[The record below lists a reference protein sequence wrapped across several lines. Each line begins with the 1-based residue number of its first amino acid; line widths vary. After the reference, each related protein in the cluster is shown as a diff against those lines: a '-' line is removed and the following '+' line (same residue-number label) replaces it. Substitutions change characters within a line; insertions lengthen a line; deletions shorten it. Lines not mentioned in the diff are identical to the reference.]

1 MSKAADL
8 AKFIGS
14 NFAGKVLQTV
24 VHQEDGITSFTAS
37 GTSEELLIASNAAD
51 SASHI
56 SVTIT
61 PKYSN
66 SKILLSANI
75 FFEGNNV
82 LHSYLWAFHRDSTK
96 LSQAAA
102 GNRRVGIQVTGAGYY
117 ANDQDSTPDIAT
129 YQYYDSPNSTSAI
142 TYSASFNNSNSNAIV
157 YLNSTKTDSDTSGY
171 ERGLSIITAQ
181 EIAV

>member
-1 MSKAADL
+1 MALTK
-8 AKFIGS
+8 IGPGAFPS
-14 NFAGKVLQTV
+14 GTVIQTV
-24 VHQEDGITSFTAS
+24 VHQEDGLTSFTAS
-37 GTSEELLIASNAAD
+37 GTSDELLIASNAAD
-51 SASHI
+51 STSHI

-61 PKYSN
+61 PKFSN
-66 SKILLSANI
+66 SKILLSTNI

-142 TYSASFNNSNSNAIV
+142 TYSASFVNNNSNAII
-157 YLNSTKTDSDTSGY
+157 YLNKSKTDSDSVGY
-171 ERGLSIITAQ
+171 ERGMSIITAQ
-181 EIAV
+181 EIKV